1 MLLLVFK
8 EATIQAAL
16 TSSFF
21 IQYHLGF
28 PIFAT
33 YFLLKAPQK
42 IYYQLLKSWRF
53 GRKLRNP

>member
-16 TSSFF
+16 TSSVF

-28 PIFAT
+28 LIFAT
-33 YFLLKAPQK
+33 YFLLKAK
-42 IYYQLLKSWRF
+42 KKSIISSLKV
-53 GRKLRNP
+53 GGLEEN

>member
-8 EATIQAAL
+8 DATIEDAL
-16 TSSFF
+16 TSSVF

-33 YFLLKAPQK
+33 YFLLKAK
-42 IYYQLLKSWRF
+42 KKSIISSLKVE
-53 GRKLRNP
+53 GLDEN

>member
-8 EATIQAAL
+8 DATIEDAL
-16 TSSFF
+16 TSSVF

-33 YFLLKAPQK
+33 YFLLKAK
-42 IYYQLLKSWRF
+42 KNLLSA
-53 GRKLRNP
+53 P